1 MGSAIFNWSCYSI
14 PNTMMVEYLLRSL
27 IFSRDQHIFI
37 IYLFT
42 EKNKYIHIQ
51 SNDFSLWLLCTPTF
65 GLKGWMAWENS
76 RKGTRGFCIL
86 IGLRKRCGAVWNF
99 YFKSWK
105 QQLQLWLKA
114 KRGQLLKKKKEISY
128 PWKKHALFLSAPVP
142 PVPWFASCGSGILPM
157 ETLISTIKFFFFK
170 DRKS

>member
-86 IGLRKRCGAVWNF
+86 VGLRKRCGAVWNF

-114 KRGQLLKKKKEISY
+114 KRGQLLKKKRNQ
-128 PWKKHALFLSAPVP
+128 LSLEEACSV
-142 PVPWFASCGSGILPM
+142 
-157 ETLISTIKFFFFK
+157 LISSCASGPLVCFLWFWHFANGDFNLYNQFFF
-170 DRKS
+170 